1 MIFEE
6 NSRMQTVVC
15 FGDSITRGQVSA
27 NYVEMLE
34 ERLDR
39 EAYRFVNCGVNNDF
53 SYNLLER
60 VEQVIALEPQVV
72 IILIG
77 TNDVIATLD
86 TIGLEVGLLIKRLPQ
101 PPDLEWYRA
110 NVVET
115 VERLKAG
122 TQIRIGLASIPVL
135 GEDLESLPIQRVK
148 IYNEVLKEIAGREQV
163 GYIPVF
169 ERQAETLIA
178 TQSGKGRPY
187 EGDLQLSVELLASRF
202 LRKESYDSISRR
214 EGFTLLTDGVHLNNQ
229 GAEIIAHE
237 IEAFILA
244 ASPPGTTPL

>member
-1 MIFEE
+1 
-6 NSRMQTVVC
+6 MQTVVC

-34 ERLDR
+34 KHLDR
-39 EAYRFVNCGVNNDF
+39 EGYHLVNCGVNNDF

-60 VEQVIALEPQVV
+60 VDQVIALEPQVV
-72 IILIG
+72 VILIG
-77 TNDVIATLD
+77 TNDVLATLE
-86 TIGLEVGLLIKRLPQ
+86 TISLEVGLLIKRLPQ
-101 PPDLEWYRA
+101 QPDLEWYRA

-122 TQIRIGLASIPVL
+122 THIRIGLSSIPIL
-135 GEDLESLPIQRVK
+135 GEDLDSLPNQRVGV
-148 IYNEVLKEIAGREQV
+148 YNEALKEIAGQEQV

-169 ERQAETLIA
+169 ERQAEAICNA
-178 TQSGKGRPY
+178 RSGKGRAF

-214 EGFTLLTDGVHLNNQ
+214 EGFTLLTDGVHMNNR

-244 ASPPGTTPL
+244 ANPPGPVPF